1 MKTKVVWAFALLLV
15 VCALSATSGSKTS
28 ASQDDKD
35 NNALKDAK
43 VAYAQA
49 VLEIAQADLARAREA
64 NGRAAET
71 IPSTV
76 VRGLEND
83 VSMAKARLSAMK
95 DGSPPDAESPYM
107 QAAKDTLAFA
117 EDNLQQANKVNAR
130 VPNAISKAEVDRRKA
145 DVNLAKA
152 RVQVAGLLNKA
163 TPAEMT
169 QWELLQLQ
177 EDVHDLRFRV
187 RLLQYR
193 N

>member
-1 MKTKVVWAFALLLV
+1 MKTKVVWAFALLLI
-15 VCALSATSGSKTS
+15 VCALAATSGSKTS

-64 NGRAAET
+64 NSRAAET
-71 IPSTV
+71 IPSAV

-95 DGSPPDAESPYM
+95 DGSTTDTESPYM
-107 QAAKDTLAFA
+107 QAAKDALAFA

-130 VPNAISKAEVDRRKA
+130 VPNAISKAEVERRLA

-177 EDVHDLRFRV
+177 EDMHDLRFRV